1 MLAYYQK
8 LERHDDMDTCPAH
21 SIVPIVKPM
30 CRINRLLITIIFRMF
45 TPDILVN
52 MIIYMIKLVIVPVQL

>member
-8 LERHDDMDTCPAH
+8 LERHDDTDTCPAH

-30 CRINRLLITIIFRMF
+30 YKINRLSYNHYFRMF
-45 TPDILVN
+45 IPDILLK
-52 MIIYMIKLVIVPVQL
+52 MIKYMIKLVIVPVQ